1 MRKLF
6 AAFFVGL
13 LAVTHAAFAVNIGVY
28 YESRCPASQ
37 LFIYQQ
43 LLDVAPYA
51 KELQLA
57 KVAIHPVPYGNTKET
72 LTETGHYEYECQ
84 HGPEE
89 CYLNRVE
96 ACGLAILR
104 EARIDVW
111 APWVDCVNKSQLDAA
126 SLIKAEAHLAKAIA
140 ASQLAIREAR
150 RSIEAAKAAAEAA
163 KHGAVGPAARDAA
176 AAAMAAA
183 KAANDAALSSAE
195 VTAAAA
201 AAATG
206 GKNSWIMCEI
216 NLPSSQAKM
225 LMFEILACSLTS
237 AGERIQHMMAEQ
249 TPEHD
254 HVPWITVD
262 RQHSALAEKD
272 LRCAI
277 CTSASGNEG
286 SLREFCSGKD
296 GCDKQQQHLLP
307 QPQQE
312 RLQNT
317 SEQLKEE
324 EQQQHNQ
331 DAAETLVVTGM
342 YHVVSQEEV

>member
-1 MRKLF
+1 MTMLS
-6 AAFFVGL
+6 AAFFLGVL
-13 LAVTHAAFAVNIGVY
+13 SATHSTFAVDIGIY

-37 LFIYQQ
+37 LFISEQ
-43 LLDVAPYA
+43 LQDVAQYS

-96 ACGLAILR
+96 ACGLGLMR
-104 EARIDVW
+104 EALIDVW
-111 APWVDCVNKSQLDAA
+111 APWIDCVNKSQLDAA

-140 ASQLAIREAR
+140 ASQLAITEAR

-163 KHGAVGPAARDAA
+163 KHGAVGPAAREAA

-183 KAANDAALSSAE
+183 KAANDAAISSAE

-206 GKNSWIMCEI
+206 GKNSWVMCEV
-216 NLPSSQAKM
+216 NLPSSHAKM
-225 LMFEILACSLTS
+225 FVFETLVCSLTP
-237 AGERIQHMMAEQ
+237 AGERMQHLMAEQ

-262 RQHSALAEKD
+262 RQHSEVAEKD

-277 CTSASGNEG
+277 CTSAAGNED
-286 SLREFCSGKD
+286 SLREFCAGKK
-296 GCDKQQQHLLP
+296 GCDKQQQHLLMHLQQETP
-307 QPQQE
+307 PRKHKEVKEPQQE
-312 RLQNT
+312 VLQEHAT
-317 SEQLKEE
+317 T
-324 EQQQHNQ
+324 
-331 DAAETLVVTGM
+331 TLVVTDM
-342 YHVVSQEEV
+342 YRIASQEEV